1 MRSIRRQLLVWLL
14 AGLLLGVAVAAVGTY
29 LRARQEAIPKGK
41 ARMAKRKNVD
51 ATPPSRANN
60 PNERDEGIASTST
73 HA

>member
-1 MRSIRRQLLVWLL
+1 MTEAR
-14 AGLLLGVAVAAVGTY
+14 

-73 HA
+73 HCLTYI